1 MRTITAEI
9 DQYREKANLA
19 FDRHCAQWELLEA
32 TPTSDERDID
42 AWISARDELHAAQAE
57 FERWLFQ

>member
-9 DQYREKANLA
+9 DQCRDKANLA
-19 FDRHCAQWELLEA
+19 FDRHCAQWELLA
-32 TPTSDERDID
+32 ANPAPDERDID

-57 FERWLFQ
+57 FERLLFQ